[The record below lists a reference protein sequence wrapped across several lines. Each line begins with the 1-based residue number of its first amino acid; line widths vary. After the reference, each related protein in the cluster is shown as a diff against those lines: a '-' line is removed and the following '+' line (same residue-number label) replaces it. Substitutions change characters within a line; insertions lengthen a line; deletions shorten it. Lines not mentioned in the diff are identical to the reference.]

1 MHEQS
6 YRQNVPILK
15 KDISQALRPSRT
27 ILSTNLSRDLIISSY
42 ASRAFKRRWRLL
54 KGIHKHFA
62 LWLVNFPSRN
72 PTDFEFSHQASS
84 IPFILTN
91 FNWFLDIYGRAPSL
105 LYRWW
110 CKPKELDEVCLL
122 RPARSRTK
130 LGSGT
135 TGMFFVLRGHAR
147 NNRGYGV
154 KGVVQWRI

>member
-27 ILSTNLSRDLIISSY
+27 ILSTNLSRDLIISLTQVERS
-42 ASRAFKRRWRLL
+42 KGDGDCWRESI
-54 KGIHKHFA
+54 KNFA
-62 LWLVNFPSRN
+62 LWLVNFEDRN

-91 FNWFLDIYGRAPSL
+91 FNWFLDIYGREPSL